1 MNYDDLA
8 PKYVLAVTPHS
19 NDEPYYT
26 YYALRSANKAEAFA
40 EAATKSTKA
49 KGVFSWTLL
58 VRKGKAT
65 KGAAEYRKVVRFFPS
80 MAEDPAEKCGFF
92 DYDFSADLGAQI
104 DEQRFGTLYASEI
117 R

>member
-1 MNYDDLA
+1 MNYDEPA
-8 PKYVLAVTPHS
+8 PKYVLAIEHTPIY
-19 NDEPYYT
+19 ERLYT
-26 YYALRSANKAEAFA
+26 YYAMESVNKAEAFA
-40 EAATKSTKA
+40 EAATKATKA
-49 KGVFSWTLL
+49 KDVFSWTLL

-65 KGAAEYRKVVRFFPS
+65 KGAAEYEKVVRFFHS